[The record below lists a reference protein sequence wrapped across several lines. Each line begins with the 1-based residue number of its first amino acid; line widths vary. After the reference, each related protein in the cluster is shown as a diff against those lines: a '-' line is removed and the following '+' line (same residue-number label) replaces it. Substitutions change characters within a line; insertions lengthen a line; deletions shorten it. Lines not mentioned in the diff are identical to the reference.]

1 LWIGSLRLSE
11 LAPTEMICKTQKHV
25 VRYGDE
31 QATYSVIRDPK
42 RKQRIKIKV
51 HPNGSLEV
59 ETPASASHEE
69 IVRAVQKRANWIF
82 PRIAAARKRFEQ
94 VLPREYVSGEQVL
107 YLGRRYCLKVQKGTK
122 SERSV
127 KLKGAYLQVTTE
139 DRSRE
144 AVRRMVKSWY
154 RQKAQAYFAGR
165 TKALA
170 ERLPWQLDV
179 PPIRLREM
187 TTRWGSC
194 AANGA
199 ITLHPALVKAP
210 RECIDYVIVHELCHL
225 REHNHSPAF
234 YRLVDRTMPQWQ
246 QTKARLDQIA
256 ELVMN
261 S

>member
-1 LWIGSLRLSE
+1 MS
-11 LAPTEMICKTQKHV
+11 CKTQKHV

-31 QATYSVIRDPK
+31 QAAYTIVRDRK

-94 VLPREYVSGEQVL
+94 VIPREDVSGEQVL

-127 KLKGAYLQVTTE
+127 KLKGAYLQVTTA
-139 DRSRE
+139 DKSRE
-144 AVRRMVKSWY
+144 AVRRMVQSWY
-154 RQKAQAYFAGR
+154 RQKAQDYFAAR

-170 ERLPWQLDV
+170 ERLPWQVDV

-187 TTRWGSC
+187 TKRWGSC

-225 REHNHSPAF
+225 REHNHGPAF
-234 YRLVDRTMPQWQ
+234 YRLVGHLFPHWE
-246 QTKARLDQIA
+246 QTKAQLDQMA
-256 ELVMN
+256 EIILN
-261 S
+261 T